1 MPDISAISAAIS
13 ALNGAK
19 DIAQSMISLHDR
31 KAFQAKLLEFQGKL
45 IDANNAALAAQDE
58 RTALLQRVGDLEK
71 EIARLKTWVTE
82 KQRYQLT
89 DIGDGTFA
97 YAIKESMSGGE
108 PPHYIC
114 TNCYEQAK
122 KSILNST
129 RLPGGGNL
137 LTCASCSTKLI
148 IRHGYAPPSYVSS
161 PQDKARLALEPCPI
175 CEGGRLKVTASAP
188 DDTFEFAGLQRRTLT
203 CDRCGHTESRL
214 HDPNKQ

>member
-19 DIAQSMISLHDR
+19 DMAKAMIGLRDAQVLQPKIIELNQQLLEAQSSVFAVNQERATLIERIS
-31 KAFQAKLLEFQGKL
+31 Q
-45 IDANNAALAAQDE
+45 
-58 RTALLQRVGDLEK
+58 LEK
-71 EIARLKTWVTE
+71 DLVRLKAWETE
-82 KQRYQLT
+82 KQRYQLA

-97 YAIKESMSGGE
+97 YALKESMSGGE

-137 LTCASCSTKLI
+137 LTCASCSAKLI
-148 IRHGYAPPSYVSS
+148 IRHGYTPPSYVSS
-161 PQDKARLALEPCPI
+161 PEEKARLALEPCPI
-175 CEGGRLKVTASAP
+175 CEGGRLKVTASVP
-188 DDTFEFAGLQRRTLT
+188 DDTFDFAGVQRRTLT
-203 CDRCGHTESRL
+203 CDRCGHVDSRL
-214 HDPNKQ
+214 YDPNKQ